1 MPRCGSPRHRRAPT
15 CCCAGCREVATMS
28 LALLTDLYELNM
40 AAVYLRRGMLAPATF
55 SLFVRQLPPGR
66 GFLVAAG
73 LEDCLE
79 FLEEFQFSDADLD
92 YLRREVGYPA
102 DTLAALREL
111 RFTGD
116 VWAVPE
122 GRVMLATVIATKAVR
137 CRLAAAGRHR
147 TALVAITVANVTRLS
162 RTVSTSCASG
172 RGAVTSSSGS
182 LASTTRPSGTAQT
195 SPVNRSSRRA
205 ARVSAG

>member
-1 MPRCGSPRHRRAPT
+1 
-15 CCCAGCREVATMS
+15 MS
-28 LALLTDLYELNM
+28 LALLTDLYKLNM

-111 RFTGD
+111 RFRGD

-122 GRVMLATVIATKAVR
+122 GRVVLAHEPLLEVTAPLPEAQLVETVLLNLVTFATVIA
-137 CRLAAAGRHR
+137 G
-147 TALVAITVANVTRLS
+147 
-162 RTVSTSCASG
+162 
-172 RGAVTSSSGS
+172 
-182 LASTTRPSGTAQT
+182 
-195 SPVNRSSRRA
+195 
-205 ARVSAG
+205 